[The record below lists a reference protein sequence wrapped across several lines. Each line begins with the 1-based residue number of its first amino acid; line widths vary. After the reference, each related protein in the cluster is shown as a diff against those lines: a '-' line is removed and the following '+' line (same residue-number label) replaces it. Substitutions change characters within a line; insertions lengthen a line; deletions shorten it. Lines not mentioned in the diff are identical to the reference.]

1 MVRRLNGDDGSRP
14 VAAAKQQPP
23 NSSRPD
29 RSLRPPLGVGRTAVA
44 TQQLLAHRSGNEPDA
59 SDIPQGGHLS
69 EFRGLPLAEILSD
82 YRLALVSRYLD
93 DREITLQKQS
103 RCFFHIS
110 GAGHEAL
117 CLGFSRS
124 LRAGHDWFFPY
135 YRDRS
140 LALAL
145 GMTPTESL
153 LQAVGAATDPASG
166 GRQMPCHFASR
177 QFNIV
182 TQSSPTGSQCIPAV
196 GCAEAGPY
204 IWRHRH
210 EDLPGCQAHEDEVV
224 YVSMGE
230 GATSEGEFW
239 ESLNTACSLRLPVL
253 YIVADNGYAI
263 SVPASQQSPR
273 PISELVKSFPISVH
287 RLDGRDYFEVRAKA
301 PGIVDALRHG
311 DGPAL
316 VHATVTR
323 PYSHSSADTQS
334 KYRPQKELDDE
345 AWNDPI
351 AILERALLEGH
362 VVSEQQL
369 GQMRA
374 EARRLVADAA
384 KEALQAPR
392 PDPAALR
399 SHLLEL
405 PVVADEEASEDAALG
420 RPGAPEAP
428 VVALGEAIRLTLFEA
443 MAEDT
448 RIRVFGEDVADA
460 PEELLSELEGKGGV
474 FGTTFG
480 LQRRFGQDRC
490 YNTPV
495 AEANIVG
502 RAIGQAARGL
512 RPVAE
517 IQFFDYIWTAMQQ
530 IKSEAATMRWRSAG
544 EWPCPM
550 VLRVAIGGY
559 LAGGAIWHSQSG
571 VSIFAQ
577 VPGLVI
583 VMPARA
589 VDAVGLMRTALA
601 SEDPVLFLEHK
612 HLLRQKY
619 TEGPFPAAGFRL
631 PFGRGRVARPGTE
644 LTIATYGA
652 TLERS
657 MRAAQATGASVE
669 VIDLRSI
676 MPWDKELVA
685 ASVARTGKL
694 LVVSEDNLTCGFG
707 AEVAAWAG
715 EHCFGDLDAPVCRV
729 GAADTFVAYEPGLER
744 ATLPQTEDI
753 EQAAQKLL
761 AF

>member
-1 MVRRLNGDDGSRP
+1 
-14 VAAAKQQPP
+14 VASVKVPAVAMSLSSSPAAKGPP
-23 NSSRPD
+23 A
-29 RSLRPPLGVGRTAVA
+29 GK
-44 TQQLLAHRSGNEPDA
+44 QQLKGRRDGVEAAGSKVPDGA
-59 SDIPQGGHLS
+59 KVT
-69 EFRGLPLAEILSD
+69 EFRGIPVEEVLSD

-117 CLGFSRS
+117 CLAFSRS
-124 LRAGHDWFFPY
+124 LRPGYDWFFPY

-153 LQAVGAATDPASG
+153 LQAVGAATDPASA
-166 GRQMPCHFASR
+166 GRQMPSHFASR
-177 QFNIV
+177 QANIV

-196 GCAEAGPY
+196 GCAEGGQY

-210 EDLPGCQAHEDEVV
+210 DDLPGCQAHEEEVV
-224 YVSMGE
+224 YVSLGD

-263 SVPASQQSPR
+263 SVPTSQQSPR
-273 PISELVKSFPISVH
+273 PISELVQSFPMAVH
-287 RLDGRDYFEVRAKA
+287 RLDGRDYFEVRQKA
-301 PGIVDALRHG
+301 PAIVAAIRQG
-311 DGPAL
+311 GGPAL

-345 AWNDPI
+345 SWHDPI
-351 AILERALLEGH
+351 ALWERALLDGD
-362 VVSEQQL
+362 VVSAEDL
-369 GQMRA
+369 SQMRD
-374 EARRLVADAA
+374 EARQLVAEAA
-384 KEALQAPR
+384 KEALRAPR
-392 PDPAALR
+392 PDPASVR
-399 SHLLEL
+399 SQLLDL
-405 PVVADEEASEDAALG
+405 PVVSAEEASDAAAAG
-420 RPGAPEAP
+420 RPGAEPGP
-428 VVALGEAIRLTLFEA
+428 VVALGEAIRLSLFEG
-443 MAEDT
+443 MAADA
-448 RIRVFGEDVADA
+448 RVRVFGEDVADA
-460 PEELLSELEGKGGV
+460 PQELLEELEGKGGV

-480 LQRRFGQDRC
+480 LQRRFGPDRC
-490 YNTPV
+490 FNTPV

-544 EWPCPM
+544 EWPCPL

-571 VSIFAQ
+571 VSIFAHI
-577 VPGLVI
+577 PGLVV
-583 VMPARA
+583 VMPGRA
-589 VDAVGLMRTALA
+589 MDAVGLMRTALA
-601 SEDPVLFLEHK
+601 GEDPVLFLEHK

-657 MRAAQATGASVE
+657 LRAAEATGGDVE

-685 ASVARTGKL
+685 GSVARTGKL

-707 AEVAAWAG
+707 AEVAAWVG
-715 EHCFGDLDAPVCRV
+715 EHCFGDLDAPVRRI
-729 GAADTFVAYEPGLER
+729 GAADTHVAYEPGLER
-744 ATLPQTEDI
+744 ATLPQTEQI
-753 EQAAQKLL
+753 EQAARQLL
-761 AF
+761 AY